1 MGMSGR
7 ITIDL
12 IRKSADHNS
21 GEVSTLEE
29 LSLHQRN
36 ITKLDLI
43 DNACRKLKILYLQ
56 NNLIPKIEN
65 VSRCKELNY
74 LNMALNNVAII
85 EGLEGCEMLE
95 KLDLTVNFIG
105 DLRSVKS
112 LACNRCLKQ
121 MYLTGNPCAMYDG
134 YREYVVAVLPQLK
147 NLDGHDI
154 TRSERIL
161 AVQGIEETTRMVN
174 KQSLAHVAKEL
185 AKKEKAAAKQARK
198 ELNEGGWYTNTT
210 AEHTTKK
217 KEPPKIVEIDSDASE
232 SDLDDEEAQDFWAE
246 ESEFSPESRVE
257 AALMTER
264 QERMKEKSKGEKKKK
279 ARNMK
284 KVNYFRKDGK
294 PYNMNEGGWQFWLDG
309 QGEEDGPY
317 KLDLG
322 VYKHLDT
329 SAIDLDVNPNYV
341 RIIIKEKVFQLHLPM
356 EVCPDHKDSKAE
368 RSKITG
374 RLEVTMVKMDQV
386 AKKVRSR
393 PFRHVPGGESRAEE
407 KARKDAVK
415 PVRLEVGEG
424 LAARTDHTT
433 IIADAEAA
441 MQSKRGILTVRSKG
455 KAAPRANDEDFVDDD
470 DVPPLE

>member
-1 MGMSGR
+1 M
-7 ITIDL
+7 
-12 IRKSADHNS
+12 
-21 GEVSTLEE
+21 
-29 LSLHQRN
+29 SLHQRN
-36 ITKLDLI
+36 ITKLELI

-74 LNMALNNVAII
+74 LNLALNNVALI

-95 KLDLTVNFIG
+95 KLDLTVNFVG

-112 LACNRCLKQ
+112 LAGNRCLKQ
-121 MYLTGNPCAMYDG
+121 MYLTGNPCSLYDG
-134 YREYVVAVLPQLK
+134 YREYVIAMLPQLK
-147 NLDGHDI
+147 NLDGHEI
-154 TRSERIL
+154 TRSERII
-161 AVQGIEETTRMVN
+161 AVQGIEETTRIIT
-174 KQSLAHVAKEL
+174 KQSLAHLAQEAAK
-185 AKKEKAAAKQARK
+185 AEKAAARKARK
-198 ELNEGGWYTNTT
+198 ALNEGGWYTNTT
-210 AEHTTKK
+210 ADHTTAK

-264 QERMKEKSKGEKKKK
+264 QERMKEKVKGEKKKK

-309 QGEEDGPY
+309 QSEMDEPY
-317 KLDLG
+317 KLDLA

-341 RIIIKEKVFQLHLPM
+341 RITIKEKVFQLHLPD
-356 EVCPDHKDSKAE
+356 EVSPDHKDSKAE

-374 RLEVTMVKMDQV
+374 QCPTSTLATKNLLENT
-386 AKKVRSR
+386 
-393 PFRHVPGGESRAEE
+393 GGVLHQCS
-407 KARKDAVK
+407 
-415 PVRLEVGEG
+415 LG
-424 LAARTDHTT
+424 AA
-433 IIADAEAA
+433 ACYFY
-441 MQSKRGILTVRSKG
+441 LC
-455 KAAPRANDEDFVDDD
+455 
-470 DVPPLE
+470 